1 MGRNFF
7 KDMSILEQELQ
18 NNSYERRVFQKL
30 IDFVESGVF
39 TKSATTLYLC
49 SNWRLTSQEITRKW
63 NMENCEEK
71 SSDTWRSQIS
81 TTSRQLYKLFP
92 DMYEAFITGETAE
105 IQRINDTIE
114 LLSDGD
120 ESYEDI
126 FIKEL
131 AGLQTD
137 YSGKEYTLKECNK
150 ELEVLSRLT
159 RKNIFDDIDNL
170 DMDKLGYIKKVL
182 KTPLASNRY
191 REVNLNKVEILRQ
204 LSVLDNSRCDGVSN
218 ESTHASEGKAEDNLR
233 YNGVSDNSVHT
244 SDKRPAEDKKVNNYE
259 KFGFSS
265 MSELV
270 GVLEEKASENPN
282 IVRGNDIDDKGRR
295 KMNAVKTLFTAEE
308 LRKFIASV
316 PPEDV
321 YTMLLDLK
329 SK

>member
-1 MGRNFF
+1 MGKNFF

-18 NNSYERRVFQKL
+18 NNSYEKGVFQKL

-137 YSGKEYTLKECNK
+137 YSGKEYSLKECSK

-170 DMDKLGYIKKVL
+170 DMDKLGYLKKVL

-204 LSVLDNSRCDGVSN
+204 LSVLDNLRCDGVSN
-218 ESTHASEGKAEDNLR
+218 ESIHNSDEKA
-233 YNGVSDNSVHT
+233 
-244 SDKRPAEDKKVNNYE
+244 AEDKKVNNYE
-259 KFGFSS
+259 KYGFSS

-270 GVLEEKASENPN
+270 SVLEEKASENPKS
-282 IVRGNDIDDKGRR
+282 VRHDDIDDTGRK
-295 KMNAVKTLFTAEE
+295 KMRAVKKLFTAEG
-308 LRKFIASV
+308 LREFIASV

-321 YTMLLDLK
+321 YTMLLNLM

>member
-7 KDMSILEQELQ
+7 KDMSLLEQELQ

-30 IDFVESGVF
+30 VDFVESGVF
-39 TKSATTLYLC
+39 TKSAITLYLC
-49 SNWRLTSQEITRKW
+49 RNWRLTSQEITRKW

-114 LLSDGD
+114 LLCDGD

-204 LSVLDNSRCDGVSN
+204 LSVLDNS
-218 ESTHASEGKAEDNLR
+218 E
-233 YNGVSDNSVHT
+233 YNGVSDNSVHA

-270 GVLEEKASENPN
+270 GILQEKASENPK
-282 IVRGNDIDDKGRR
+282 IVRGDDIDDKGRR
-295 KMNAVKTLFTAEE
+295 KMNAVKTLFTAEG

-321 YTMLLDLK
+321 YTMLLNLM

>member
-1 MGRNFF
+1 MGKNFF

-30 IDFVESGVF
+30 VDFVESGVF
-39 TKSATTLYLC
+39 TKSAITLYLC
-49 SNWRLTSQEITRKW
+49 RNWRLTSQEITCKW

-137 YSGKEYTLKECNK
+137 YSGKEYSLKECNK

-218 ESTHASEGKAEDNLR
+218 ESTHASDEKA
-233 YNGVSDNSVHT
+233 
-244 SDKRPAEDKKVNNYE
+244 AEDKKVNNYE

-270 GVLEEKASENPN
+270 GILQEKASENPK
-282 IVRGNDIDDKGRR
+282 IVRHDDIDDKGRR
-295 KMNAVKTLFTAEE
+295 KMNAVKTLFTAEG
-308 LRKFIASV
+308 LRKFIDSV

-321 YTMLLDLK
+321 YTMLLNLM